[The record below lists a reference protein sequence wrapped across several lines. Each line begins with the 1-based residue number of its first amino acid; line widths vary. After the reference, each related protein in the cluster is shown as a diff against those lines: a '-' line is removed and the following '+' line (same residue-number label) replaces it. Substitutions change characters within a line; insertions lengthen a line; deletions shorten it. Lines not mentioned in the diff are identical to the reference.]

1 MMERI
6 SIQELAAVLTVK
18 NGLKKKEAE
27 QFASMIFEVV
37 KDNLMSE
44 RLVKIKGLGT
54 FKVID
59 IEPRESINVNTG
71 ERVLIEGH
79 EKVTFTPDTAM
90 KELVNRPFSQFE
102 TVILN
107 DGVEFNVADAVQS
120 DDDEDGESETMAPLA
135 EEEEMTIVADE
146 EPVVLSGEPVVLSE
160 ESVVSDEESEET
172 VVSEEP
178 MVDFVEEPVEE
189 TDAEPQIIP
198 AVEDEDEAEV
208 SVPDAEETVPVVEEE
223 EIEVPVQ
230 DFMIDEPVETETLND
245 EDVTTASD
253 EDVETPSDDEEEEIA
268 DDEEFEEETE
278 GSSVSKMWIFL
289 ALAACALSFF
299 VGYQFGKRNA
309 EPVVD
314 LTDSVQVLDKPA
326 VTADTVNPAKVDTI
340 KSEPVTPPAT
350 PAPKAQPVAP
360 QVKEN
365 PQPAPAKA
373 ETTTPESPEVD
384 YRKYEQMDARVRTG
398 AYRIIGTAREVTA
411 KEGETVKRI
420 AQRILGPEMECYV
433 EVYNGIK
440 GDAPLT
446 EGQTIKIPRLQFKKK
461 KTQQT
466 INQE

>member
-27 QFASMIFEVV
+27 QFVNMIFDVV

-79 EKVTFTPDTAM
+79 EKITFTPDTAM

-102 TVILN
+102 TVILS
-107 DGVEFNVADAVQS
+107 DGVEF
-120 DDDEDGESETMAPLA
+120 DETDETSTEEDVDGESETMAPLA

-146 EPVVLSGEPVVLSE
+146 EPVE
-160 ESVVSDEESEET
+160 EA
-172 VVSEEP
+172 
-178 MVDFVEEPVEE
+178 
-189 TDAEPQIIP
+189 DAEPQIIP

-208 SVPDAEETVPVVEEE
+208 SVPDVEETVPVVEEE

-230 DFMIDEPVETETLND
+230 DFMIDEPVETETPN
-245 EDVTTASD
+245 D

-461 KTQQT
+461 KKTQET
-466 INQE
+466 ENQNQQ

>member
-107 DGVEFNVADAVQS
+107 DGVEFNVADAIQS
-120 DDDEDGESETMAPLA
+120 DDDEDGESEPMAPLA
-135 EEEEMTIVADE
+135 EKEEMTIVTD
-146 EPVVLSGEPVVLSE
+146 
-160 ESVVSDEESEET
+160 
-172 VVSEEP
+172 
-178 MVDFVEEPVEE
+178 EEPVEE
-189 TDAEPQIIP
+189 ADAEPQITP
-198 AVEDEDEAEV
+198 AENEDEAEV
-208 SVPDAEETVPVVEEE
+208 SVPDVEETIPVVEEE

-230 DFMIDEPVETETLND
+230 DFIIDEPVETETPND
-245 EDVTTASD
+245 EDVTTAND
-253 EDVETPSDDEEEEIA
+253 EDVETSSDDEEEEIA
-268 DDEEFEEETE
+268 DDGEFEEETE
-278 GSSVSKMWIFL
+278 GYSVSKMWIFL

-299 VGYQFGKRNA
+299 VGYQFGMHNA
-309 EPVVD
+309 EPVLD

-350 PAPKAQPVAP
+350 PAPKAQPAPP
-360 QVKEN
+360 QVKEK
-365 PQPAPAKA
+365 PQA
-373 ETTTPESPEVD
+373 EPVKPVATATSGDAEND
-384 YRKYEQMDARVRTG
+384 YKKYEQMDARVRTG
-398 AYRIIGTAREVTA
+398 AYRIVGMAQEVKA
-411 KEGETVKRI
+411 KEGETIIRI
-420 AQRILGPEMECYV
+420 SRNIFGPDMECYV

-440 GDAPLT
+440 GNTPLT
-446 EGQTIKIPRLQFKKK
+446 AGQTIKIPKLERKKK
-461 KTQQT
+461 KV
-466 INQE
+466 NQEIQNQ